1 MRMNI
6 NIYQI
11 DTARDSKRICFFGLD
26 EIKRLTKS
34 DTLDCSIYD
43 KLFSGEVDCNN
54 LEDVYRMFNT
64 DRPKGYTGRSLS
76 VSDVV
81 EITDGKNKGFYFC
94 DNVGFEKINF
104 DNSHCKDLSARES
117 LSVLFIQPKKEPRM
131 VEIPDTL
138 EAMQELVGGYIEEY
152 MPFDDEVAIIVNEE
166 GKLKGLPPNRAIYAE
181 KAETE
186 IPSYAELKRIFMEA
200 ESVRK
205 HLTAHITFTAD
216 SFKKEYSEQSRTY
229 VVSSDNKAYWSKHLG
244 LSIFGSCLD
253 GTDQRVNL
261 DKYMAEEHGG
271 ADGWKVEK
279 CVLVSSEKE
288 IADVIVGDFFIVKAP
303 VDSEKYQ
310 SLTKDLEK
318 KYSEK
323 FKYPERFYRKNGEI
337 KVHQIKPKERSD
349 AR

>member
-1 MRMNI
+1 MNI

-11 DTARDSKRICFFGLD
+11 DTERDSKRICFFGLD
-26 EIKRLTKS
+26 EIKKLTKS
-34 DTLDCSIYD
+34 DMLDCTIYD

-81 EITDGKNKGFYFC
+81 EITDGESKGFYFC
-94 DNVGFEKINF
+94 DNIGFEKIDF
-104 DNSHCKDLSARES
+104 DNTYCKDLTARES
-117 LSVLFIQPKKEPRM
+117 ISVLFIQPEKKPRM

-138 EAMQELVGGYIEEY
+138 EAMQKLVGGDIEEY
-152 MPFDDEVAIIVNEE
+152 FPFKDEVAIVCRAD
-166 GKLKGLPPNRAIYAE
+166 GKMYGLPPNRAIYAE
-181 KAETE
+181 ESEKEVPT
-186 IPSYAELKRIFMEA
+186 YAELKRIFRAA
-200 ESVRK
+200 ERVGI

-216 SFKKEYSEQSRTY
+216 SFDKEYSEQSRTY
-229 VVSSDNKAYWSKHLG
+229 EVSSDNKAYWSKHLG
-244 LSIFGSCLD
+244 LSVFGSCLD

-261 DKYMAEEHGG
+261 DAYMAEEHGG

-279 CVLVSSEKE
+279 CVLVTSEKD
-288 IADVIVGDFFIVKAP
+288 ISDIIVGDFFIVKAP
-303 VDSEKYQ
+303 VDSDRYQ
-310 SLTKDLEK
+310 SLPKNLEK

-323 FKYPERFYRKNGEI
+323 FKYPERFYRQNGEI
-337 KVHQIKPKERSD
+337 KVRQIKPKERSD

>member
-244 LSIFGSCLD
+244 LSIFGSCFD

>member
-152 MPFDDEVAIIVNEE
+152 MQDEVALVLNEN
-166 GKLKGLPPNRAIYAE
+166 GKMLGLPLNRAIYAE
-181 KAETE
+181 KTETE
-186 IPSYAELKRIFMEA
+186 VPSYIELKRIFMAA
-200 ESVRK
+200 ERAGK

-216 SFKKEYSEQSRTY
+216 SFTKEYSEQSRTY
-229 VVSSDNKAYWSKHLG
+229 EVSSDNKAYWSKHLG

-253 GTDQRVNL
+253 GSDQRVNL
-261 DKYMAEEHGG
+261 DAYMADEHGG

-288 IADVIVGDFFIVKAP
+288 IFDIIVGDFFIVKAP
-303 VDSEKYQ
+303 VDSDKYMSLPKDLAEKYA
-310 SLTKDLEK
+310 
-318 KYSEK
+318 EK
-323 FKYPERFYRKNGEI
+323 FKYPERFYRQNGEI
-337 KVHQIKPKERSD
+337 KVHPIKPKERSD